1 MSTEIEVIT
10 YEKERLDYFTKLM
23 QKARKR
29 YKRLYEK
36 HSNCGY
42 MSPEYQLLCDAGR
55 KAQFHE
61 DVVKMLEKDYRKQEW
76 ISVDERLPSMDEL
89 CLLSMENRITKYRWV
104 VIGYYHTNYDEY
116 VTHWMPLPEPPMMKG
131 GDK

>member
-29 YKRLYEK
+29 YKRLFEK

-61 DVVKMLEKDYRKQEW
+61 DVVEMLEKGNQTQSEGEW
-76 ISVDERLPSMDEL
+76 ISELRERCDW
-89 CLLSMENRITKYRWV
+89 RGKKQKYYQPNSCSVCHEGV
-104 VIGYYHTNYDEY
+104 VERTPFCPNCGAK
-116 VTHWMPLPEPPMMKG
+116 MKG
-131 GDK
+131 AENDRAD